1 MTHSPQKSSR
11 SAFTLLELLVVVA
24 IIASLMSLSFYVMF
38 GLTDSAE
45 EEATAVTVR
54 KVQGLLEQ
62 RMEAFDRAFKGTR
75 KQLAING
82 TQQLLADPNNDG
94 DRSDAIFGVRDE
106 VLEILAKKAA
116 FRFEFP
122 QRRVERLVSGDPA
135 TIIPDAVAG
144 DGSGLPDSIAT
155 AIALPRA
162 RTELIHEGNPNP
174 SQVQILAR
182 ATARWHGGADT
193 TNVPNQTFPGH
204 TLETESV
211 ELLYFTLIA
220 SGSFGASQVD
230 ADRFRNTEILDTDQ
244 DGLPEF
250 VDVWGQPLRYY
261 RWPTLLMA
269 PSGPEPVFQ
278 PVLSDPNDPT
288 DVVTTVDTDG
298 DGIPDT
304 TVGQRSVSTQEREV
318 ANILL
323 QGLPPA
329 PTLLPNGTLPRD
341 LLLTDPDDPVGLLYS
356 EMERLDGND
365 GRPLF
370 RAEYNS
376 AKYHTPD
383 TYHAPLVMS
392 IGADG
397 VTGLFEPFDTSGSR
411 RGNLAQYNLDL
422 NGNGTPGEAADFDL
436 MIDAI
441 SDNITSRNKRA
452 GGRN

>member
-1 MTHSPQKSSR
+1 MKRLQNNSTGR
-11 SAFTLLELLVVVA
+11 DGYTLLELLVVIA
-24 IIASLMSLSFYVMF
+24 IIATLMSLSVVVMLGF
-38 GLTDSAE
+38 ADSAE

-54 KVQGLLEQ
+54 KVQGMLEQ
-62 RMEAFDRAFKGTR
+62 RVEAFDRAFKGTR
-75 KQLAING
+75 KQQAING
-82 TQQLLADPNNDG
+82 TKQLLADPNSDG
-94 DRSDAIFGVRDE
+94 DYSDGIFGVRPE

-122 QRRVERLVSGDPA
+122 QRFVERLVSGDPA
-135 TIIPDAVAG
+135 TIIPPLGPSPGMPNSVARAV
-144 DGSGLPDSIAT
+144 
-155 AIALPRA
+155 ALPRA
-162 RTELIHEGNPNP
+162 RSELIADGNLTPTAP
-174 SQVQILAR
+174 QILTR
-182 ATARWHGGADT
+182 ATTRWRGGTDGGK
-193 TNVPNQTFPGH
+193 VFPGH
-204 TLETESV
+204 DPVTEST
-211 ELLYFTLIA
+211 ELLYFGLIA

-230 ADRFRNTEILDTDQ
+230 ADRFTNQELQDTDQ

-250 VDVWGQPLRYY
+250 TDVWGQPLRFY

-269 PSGPEPVFQ
+269 PSGPEPIFQ
-278 PVLSDPNDPT
+278 PVLANPNDLT
-288 DVVTTVDTDG
+288 DVLTTVDTDN

-304 TVGQRSVSTQEREV
+304 TVGQRQVFTSEREI

-323 QGLPPA
+323 RGLPPA

-356 EMERLDGND
+356 EMERLNGID

-370 RAEYNS
+370 RLEFNS

-383 TYHAPLVMS
+383 TYHSPLVLS
-392 IGADG
+392 VGLDG
-397 VTGLFEPFDTSGSR
+397 VLGLYEPNNTAL
-411 RGNLAQYNLDL
+411 RGNLAAYNLDL
-422 NGNGTPGEAADFDL
+422 DGSNPPSSSSDFTM